1 MGNLIKIKTQT
12 GPDTFAIEANSSME
26 ASAYVTLPTLEG
38 YTRLIYFLKP
48 VGNAAVI
55 ATAPNSNWVRNT
67 GLEKANSIRV
77 DTVGI
82 FIKNQ

>member
-12 GPDTFAIEANSSME
+12 GPDTFSIEAHSSIE
-26 ASAYVTLPTLEG
+26 ASSHVTLPTLEG

-48 VGNAAVI
+48 VGNATVI
-55 ATAPNSNWVRNT
+55 AAGPNSNWVTNT
-67 GLEKANSIRV
+67 GLEKANSVRI

-82 FIKNQ
+82 FIKNI

>member
-1 MGNLIKIKTQT
+1 MGNLIKIITQT
-12 GPDTFAIEANSSME
+12 GPDSFAIEAHSSLE
-26 ASAYVTLPTLEG
+26 ASSHITLPTLEG

-55 ATAPNSNWVRNT
+55 GTGPNSNWVTNT
-67 GLEKANSIRV
+67 GLEKANSIRI